1 MGQCSERIRITA
13 IFNEFSI
20 GKGMSFMRSAI
31 DELKYKYLAL
41 ISACNN
47 RNFLDGTA
55 EKDIV

>member
-20 GKGMSFMRSAI
+20 GKGMSFMLSAV

-41 ISACNN
+41 IFPCNT

-55 EKDIV
+55 EKHIL

>member
-1 MGQCSERIRITA
+1 MEQCSERIRTTS

-20 GKGMSFMRSAI
+20 GGGMSFMRSAI

-41 ISACNN
+41 IFPCNT

-55 EKDIV
+55 EKHIL